1 MTTDLPTVAELRKL
15 LLYDP
20 ETGLLSW
27 KTRPAERKSWNTRY
41 AGTPALHCIHEDGYR
56 KGRIRRVL
64 FRAHRVAWALHHG
77 SWPAGHIDH
86 INGDRADNRIANL
99 RDVTRHEN
107 QRNMRRPSDNTS
119 GRIGVWWH
127 KRNQK
132 WVAEIRTAGRKKHLG
147 SFARFEEACRAR
159 AEAEQADGYHENHGR
174 HT

>member
-1 MTTDLPTVAELRKL
+1 MTRDLPTIAELRKML
-15 LLYDP
+15 AYDP

-27 KTRPAERKSWNTRY
+27 KTRPAGLKSWNTRY

-56 KGRIRRVL
+56 KGRIHRVL
-64 FRAHRVAWALHHG
+64 YRAHRVAWAMHHG

-86 INGDRADNRIANL
+86 INGDRADNRIENL

-127 KRNQK
+127 KRNKK

-147 SFARFEEACRAR
+147 SFACFDEACRVREA
-159 AEAEQADGYHENHGR
+159 AEKVDGYHANHGR
-174 HT
+174 H